1 MKQLT
6 VFLATLLGL
15 TVSCSVAYPS
25 RKPAARVSKISF
37 FVKHRAPEQHRDRIS
52 HERR

>member
-15 TVSCSVAYPS
+15 TVNCSVAYPS

-37 FVKHRAPEQHRDRIS
+37 FCEASSTGAAQRPDFS
-52 HERR
+52 